1 MFISK
6 SDLRANR
13 CSKWNVWMKHTEQL
27 SERANES
34 EHIVKKSRRQQQQ
47 QQQPLMRIKC
57 GKKRHECLWHLLTF
71 CAANLQL
78 WWQFL
83 LLFALLPIEI
93 AQVHSQLWANRK
105 IIEKKILAAFFSL
118 LLPSLCCCEIHLV
131 LIRMETRKWPDKNFP
146 NVFFTE

>member
-1 MFISK
+1 MLEHVYFEI
-6 SDLRANR
+6 RFT
-13 CSKWNVWMKHTEQL
+13 CEQML
-27 SERANES
+27 KMECLNETHRTIKRTSEWEWT
-34 EHIVKKSRRQQQQ
+34 HCKKKSRRQQQQ

-105 IIEKKILAAFFSL
+105 IIEKKNSCGIFFVVVAFTL
-118 LLPSLCCCEIHLV
+118 LLWNSFSF
-131 LIRMETRKWPDKNFP
+131 D
-146 NVFFTE
+146 